1 MTGIVLPLL
10 SNILPIKKAL
20 GQTLRN
26 ALDRFR
32 QGVDDMEVEMVRYE
46 NMGVN
51 LTQIGLSIAILLN
64 SILTLYFIPTHMM
77 NFMLHAG
84 FFYLNLLLIGIIVGM
99 VFFG

>member
-1 MTGIVLPLL
+1 
-10 SNILPIKKAL
+10 
-20 GQTLRN
+20 
-26 ALDRFR
+26 
-32 QGVDDMEVEMVRYE
+32 MEVEMVRYE